1 MYLHRECWTQFPPSP
16 PDSVWGQQH
25 QTAPTESTCSP
36 LSPPTIAFVLALS
49 SPSGYDPQQAAPN
62 SWGCSTKEPRLC
74 PTTKRNYKPAS
85 WEHQCLMPPPQN
97 MEGSSSLCA
106 TLHGLCPSHVRVGS
120 PLWAQTWGAAAPP
133 STPTVL
139 YTTDNHPSTPLTATQ
154 HPTDIHPNCAAH
166 HWQPPSTPLTVTK
179 HPISA
184 VQHWQPPQYPT
195 DSHPAPQLCCTALTA
210 VFGSQTDKKHGEN
223 YTCPLAGER
232 QLSNPHVQTEGKEH
246 FQIRGCLQLS
256 SQNLQPISKLGML
269 IYPAAATSH
278 VSCLGVTGKQL
289 PKPLEVHI
297 SILRLRLF

>member
-1 MYLHRECWTQFPPSP
+1 MLNTVSSFS

-85 WEHQCLMPPPQN
+85 WEHKCLMPPPQN

-139 YTTDNHPSTPLTATQ
+139 YTTDSHPSTPLTATQ

-166 HWQPPSTPLTVTK
+166 LWQPPSTPLTVTQ
-179 HPISA
+179 HPNSA
-184 VQHWQPPQYPT
+184 VHLWQPPSTPT
-195 DSHPAPQLCCTALTA
+195 VLHSTHSCVWLPD
-210 VFGSQTDKKHGEN
+210 
-223 YTCPLAGER
+223 R
-232 QLSNPHVQTEGKEH
+232 QKAWWKLY
-246 FQIRGCLQLS
+246 LS
-256 SQNLQPISKLGML
+256 SCWWKAAEQPTCANRRERTFPDQRVS
-269 IYPAAATSH
+269 AA
-278 VSCLGVTGKQL
+278 Q
-289 PKPLEVHI
+289 
-297 SILRLRLF
+297 